1 MVGRSPILRFIL
13 TTFLSSTTFVR
24 DSYVSFIP
32 VARIV
37 GHCAVAETN
46 VIIKFDY
53 RIDKVIV
60 CVPLL
65 KSALV

>member
-1 MVGRSPILRFIL
+1 MVGRSPIFRFIL

-24 DSYVSFIP
+24 DSYVNFIP
-32 VARIV
+32 IARIV
-37 GHCAVAETN
+37 GHYAVAKTN
-46 VIIKFDY
+46 VKLDY

>member
-1 MVGRSPILRFIL
+1 MVGKSPILRFIL
-13 TTFLSSTTFVR
+13 TRFLFSTTFVR
-24 DSYVSFIP
+24 DSYVNFIP

-46 VIIKFDY
+46 VKLDY

>member
-13 TTFLSSTTFVR
+13 TTFLSTTFVR
-24 DSYVSFIP
+24 NSYVNFIP
-32 VARIV
+32 IARIV

-46 VIIKFDY
+46 VKLDY
-53 RIDKVIV
+53 IIDKVIV

>member
-1 MVGRSPILRFIL
+1 MVGKSSISRFIL

-24 DSYVSFIP
+24 DSYVNFIP

-37 GHCAVAETN
+37 GHYAVAETN
-46 VIIKFDY
+46 VKLDY

-60 CVPLL
+60 CVLLL

>member
-1 MVGRSPILRFIL
+1 MYR
-13 TTFLSSTTFVR
+13 LSGTVPTTFVK
-24 DSYVSFIP
+24 DSFVNFIP

-46 VIIKFDY
+46 VKRDY
-53 RIDKVIV
+53 GIDKVIV

-65 KSALV
+65 KMHFWY

>member
-24 DSYVSFIP
+24 DSYVNFIP

-46 VIIKFDY
+46 VKLYY

-60 CVPLL
+60 CIP
-65 KSALV
+65 

>member
-13 TTFLSSTTFVR
+13 TTFVR
-24 DSYVSFIP
+24 DSYVNFIP

-37 GHCAVAETN
+37 GHCTVAETN
-46 VIIKFDY
+46 VKLDY

>member
-24 DSYVSFIP
+24 DSYVNFIP

-37 GHCAVAETN
+37 GHCAVAETI
-46 VIIKFDY
+46 VKLDY

-65 KSALV
+65 KIALV